1 MSRHKTEKS
10 IRLALFPF
18 LSVITCVIGVLALVL
33 ASSVLGQMEESQLDT
48 EDFDKKMVTI
58 QQQRA
63 DVDQLAADLAQNIP
77 DAKDCLAGEQA
88 RLADA
93 KLQLKDAKA
102 QVAQA
107 KQEVEAN
114 AARRAEQRAKL
125 VDIQNQKKE
134 AKAKAAKVA
143 GGVPAAEEELKN
155 QKGRLDKAK
164 IRLAKLKELEQEGAR
179 AVSRFA
185 DVADNPA
192 GIENE
197 KQRLEREINAL
208 GVKLA
213 GVNQQAEQ
221 LAEQKPGDNITIL
234 SGGSGRGKPVFIECR
249 ERDLAHRP
257 SGLVFPRSET
267 GYPLTGFKGF
277 ADFLKAMRNERN
289 RAVVFLIRP
298 DAVDTFEVARMQARE
313 SGLIAG
319 FLALPG
325 QAPLK
330 IEDAKP
336 NP

>member
-1 MSRHKTEKS
+1 MLRHKTEKS

-33 ASSVLGQMEESQLDT
+33 ASSVLGQMEEGQLDT

-88 RLADA
+88 RLAEA
-93 KLQLKDAKA
+93 ELQLKDAKA

-114 AARRAEQRAKL
+114 AAKRAEQQAKL

-134 AKAKAAKVA
+134 AQAKGVKVA
-143 GGVPAAEEELKN
+143 RVVPAAEEELKN

-221 LAEQKPGDNITIL
+221 LAKQKPGDNITIL

-330 IEDAKP
+330 IADAKL